1 MDDILPDGVT
11 DIAGGDV
18 DTDGIMLFPG
28 DMLTNSERSVNDQRK
43 ITERKRN
50 LLVASKTKVQVL
62 DQKEKGDLN
71 YVMMKVSQTLPDG
84 TTGAAPGDLAVFLQL
99 DGFVQGGFES
109 VYDATLG
116 QSLSGITLATLSSLN
131 LPEQFGMFYLTVDQS
146 QTKVLI
152 YRGNERYNHRI
163 RLELFNTNASSSINV
178 EFVEIARTRAQTKDG
193 MSNQIRGA
201 PNDEMGY

>member
-1 MDDILPDGVT
+1 MDDVLPDGVT
-11 DIAGGDV
+11 DIAGGNV

-28 DMLTNSERSVNDQRK
+28 DMLTRSEKRVNDQRK

-84 TTGAAPGDLAVFLQL
+84 TTGASPGDLAVFLQL
-99 DGFVQGGFES
+99 DGFAQGGFES
-109 VYDATLG
+109 VYDSTVG
-116 QSLSGITLATLSSLN
+116 QSVAGLTLSTLSSLN
-131 LPEQFGMFYLTVDQS
+131 LPEQFGLFYLTVDQS
-146 QTKVLI
+146 QTKVLV

-193 MSNQIRGA
+193 MSNQIRGS